1 MPLFG
6 SVADGKLPPECLT
19 PCSRSKSPV
28 KPCEVP
34 PCVSS
39 SRRRKITGSGIDD
52 LAAKLRNL
60 IYRPY
65 WMIDDQAE
73 IRSGLFSLPELLLKN
88 IGEMVPDERWMR
100 GQIDSLRAL
109 CDHPPTARE
118 LDEVE
123 HRLREVIARQG
134 SLRGN
139 IDDAKHQIK
148 LMLAGFVE
156 QLGCFADAKSGFGE
170 EVEDY
175 AEVIAATHSMRGTT
189 EKSRSEGDN
198 MRNRVRAAETG
209 IERLQV
215 ELDRT
220 GEKMRHVPLTGALKR
235 KGWKSPAPGKCR
247 APQNAVRCCAS
258 RCWTSTTSSV

>member
-1 MPLFG
+1 MVPALDHSDAALRDPFASTLEGVVGSLLIPAPELRDEALALGEPLRN
-6 SVADGKLPPECLT
+6 VRDT
-19 PCSRSKSPV
+19 
-28 KPCEVP
+28 
-34 PCVSS
+34 
-39 SRRRKITGSGIDD
+39 SGIDD

-65 WMIDDQAE
+65 WMVDDQAE
-73 IRSGLFSLPELLLKN
+73 IRSGLFSLLELLLKN
-88 IGEMVPDERWMR
+88 IGEMVPDDRWKR
-100 GQIDSLRAL
+100 GRIDSLRAL
-109 CDHPPTARE
+109 CDHPLTARE

-123 HRLREVIARQG
+123 RRLREVIARQG
-134 SLRGN
+134 SMRGN

-148 LMLAGFVE
+148 LMLAG
-156 QLGCFADAKSGFGE
+156 FADAKSGFGE

-175 AEVIAATHSMRGTT
+175 AEVIAATHSMRATT
-189 EKSRSEGDN
+189 EKSRSGGDN

-215 ELDRT
+215 ELGRN
-220 GEKMRHVPLTGALKR
+220 GEKMRHAPLTGALNR